1 MPYVEV
7 DLSGKWDN
15 ILNNLLSN
23 AYKYTQVGGNI
34 RIEVF
39 EMEQTSPAY
48 AKLCL
53 KVIDDGIGMSQEFLA
68 KIYESF
74 TREESSLTNRTR
86 HVDRQES
93 CGSHGRK
100 H

>member
-1 MPYVEV
+1 MIDVQKLEH
-7 DLSGKWDN
+7 KWLWGDSMRLLQ

-74 TREESSLTNRTR
+74 TREDSGER
-86 HVDRQES
+86 HMF
-93 CGSHGRK
+93 
-100 H
+100 